1 MPRPR
6 REFSLAER
14 AWRRTLRLIRRGTS
28 SLRVLPDF
36 LIVGAQKSGTSSLH
50 AYLEEHS
57 QLVAP
62 PDRKE
67 LHFFDRHF
75 GAGVGHYRSYFPTSL
90 GRRLRAAVKGG
101 PVLCFE
107 TTPEYMVF
115 AEARERIHALLGSIP
130 LVLILRDPIDRAWSA
145 YRMYSTDNVDAEFE
159 ELLDADASIAQHEGR
174 ELDPAAR
181 ALTQEMDELRL
192 FTRGLYVEQLLAL
205 FELWP
210 RDEILVLD
218 FEDLKRDPKGTTAR
232 VLERLGLSPL
242 EREAWPIHNAST
254 GDALPQGLR
263 ARLASYYEGPDKELA
278 ALLGWTPA
286 WMKPE

>member
-1 MPRPR
+1 MPRAR

-50 AYLEEHS
+50 AYLEEHP

-62 PDRKE
+62 PHRKE
-67 LHFFDRHF
+67 LHFFDRHYH
-75 GAGVGHYRSYFPTSL
+75 AGVGHYRSYFPTYFC
-90 GRRLRAAVKGG
+90 RWLRALVNGR

-115 AEARERIHALLGSIP
+115 AEARERIHALLGAIP

-145 YRMYSTDNVDAEFE
+145 YRMYSTDNVDAKFE
-159 ELLDADASIAQHEGR
+159 ELLDADASIARHEGR
-174 ELDPAAR
+174 ELDPDAH
-181 ALTQEMDELRL
+181 ALTQQTEELRL
-192 FTRGLYVEQLLAL
+192 FTRGLYVEQLQAL

-210 RDEILVLD
+210 REEVQVLD
-218 FEDLKRDPKGTTAR
+218 FDELARDPKGSTAR

-242 EREAWPIHNAST
+242 ERDDWPIHNAST
-254 GDALPQGLR
+254 GETLSSALR
-263 ARLASYYEGPDKELA
+263 ARLTSYYAGPNEALVD
-278 ALLGWTPA
+278 LLGWAPG

>member
-67 LHFFDRHF
+67 L
-75 GAGVGHYRSYFPTSL
+75 
-90 GRRLRAAVKGG
+90 
-101 PVLCFE
+101 
-107 TTPEYMVF
+107 
-115 AEARERIHALLGSIP
+115 
-130 LVLILRDPIDRAWSA
+130 
-145 YRMYSTDNVDAEFE
+145 
-159 ELLDADASIAQHEGR
+159 
-174 ELDPAAR
+174 
-181 ALTQEMDELRL
+181 RL

-218 FEDLKRDPKGTTAR
+218 FDDLKRDPKGTTAR

-242 EREAWPIHNAST
+242 ERDAWPIHNASS
-254 GDALPQGLR
+254 GDALPQDLR
-263 ARLASYYEGPDKELA
+263 ARLASYYKEPNEALA
-278 ALLGWTPA
+278 DLLGWAPG
-286 WMKPE
+286 WMKSE